1 MKRAWYIL
9 AAFAVL
15 TGCSSDPKPEFK
27 EVVSTLNTMVKPE
40 DNPPAPAPPTSPP
53 TEAPPEPKFSVPV
66 IAGKTEADVTALL
79 GEPAA
84 TENGEWTSMSSK
96 KKTPFVR
103 HTYKTD
109 TGAISVMF
117 SEGVAAR
124 IEVRP
129 SETFKYPDDAMKAMR
144 AAGLT
149 VEDGLE
155 PESEDPHFLDFGG
168 VDGVYAVGV
177 GKDLEGNPEKIGYV
191 QIVTEER
198 FK

>member
-1 MKRAWYIL
+1 MKHVWYIL

-40 DNPPAPAPPTSPP
+40 DNPPAPATSPP
-53 TEAPPEPKFSVPV
+53 AEAPPEPKSGVPAV
-66 IAGKTEADVTALL
+66 AGKTEADVTALL

-96 KKTPFVR
+96 MKTPFVC

-129 SETFKYPDDAMKAMR
+129 SETFKYPDDVMKAMR
-144 AAGLT
+144 AAG
-149 VEDGLE
+149 
-155 PESEDPHFLDFGG
+155 
-168 VDGVYAVGV
+168 
-177 GKDLEGNPEKIGYV
+177 
-191 QIVTEER
+191 
-198 FK
+198 

>member
-1 MKRAWYIL
+1 MKRAWCIL
-9 AAFAVL
+9 ATFTLL

-27 EVVSTLNTMVKPE
+27 EVVPTLNTMVKSE
-40 DNPPAPAPPTSPP
+40 NNPPAPATSPSA
-53 TEAPPEPKFSVPV
+53 EEPRKPKSGVPA
-66 IAGKTEADVTALL
+66 IAGKTEAGVTALL
-79 GEPAA
+79 GEPAS

-109 TGAISVMF
+109 TGVITVMF

-149 VEDGLE
+149 VQDGVE
-155 PESEDPHFLDFGG
+155 AENEGAHFLDFGG
-168 VDGVYAVGV
+168 VDGVYAVRV

-191 QIVTEER
+191 KIVTEER